1 MGRLEKMKRLIIE
14 EANKRMLNDEGGE
27 DHFLRHKT
35 VVDYDATA
43 PMEWKE
49 CSVDIKNHDGP
60 VLLMFSRPWCGP
72 CKKLKNITDKSKD
85 FQKWAADNN
94 VIGLNIW
101 CENKEWMDDKQGCR
115 STKCSD
121 GKTLQQDLE
130 DMTTEFGGELGTGMA
145 SLSGKWQG
153 VPKIFLTDSSFNKK
167 NEIKLDFNMDNFIE
181 TLEGAL

>member
-1 MGRLEKMKRLIIE
+1 MKILVNENQFKRLILKE
-14 EANKRMLNDEGGE
+14 QSNDEGGE

-35 VVDYDATA
+35 AVDYDATV

-49 CSVDIKNHDGP
+49 CSADIKNHNGP

-72 CKKLKNITDKSKD
+72 CKKLKKITDKSKD

-101 CENKEWMDDKQGCR
+101 CETKHWMDDDQGCK

-130 DMTTEFGGELGTGMA
+130 EVTTEFGGEVGGSGMPN
-145 SLSGKWQG
+145 SMGKWQG

-167 NEIKLDFNMDNFIE
+167 NEIETDFNMDNFIK